1 MASCS
6 PGRRSRR
13 SAILDV
19 ALLRLRLRNAFGLV
33 LNPKPPFLNR
43 HLPVFTRHLKKPIHR
58 FYDRFI
64 KLKGSPREIALGFAL
79 GLLIGMTPFLGMH
92 FVSSVLLASLLGW
105 SKIAALVGV
114 NITNVFTAPLIYP
127 VTYWVGLRLVGFSRG
142 VDWPAALKL
151 DDLIS
156 LIEQSPLILVDL
168 SIGGA
173 ILGIPLAIVGYFLVL
188 GIIRRH
194 RRRPLSAAG

>member
-1 MASCS
+1 M
-6 PGRRSRR
+6 
-13 SAILDV
+13 
-19 ALLRLRLRNAFGLV
+19 
-33 LNPKPPFLNR
+33 
-43 HLPVFTRHLKKPIHR
+43 FTRYLKKPIHR

-64 KLKGSPREIALGFAL
+64 KLKGSPHEIALGFSL

-92 FVSSVLLASLLGW
+92 FVSSLLLASLLGW
-105 SKIAALVGV
+105 SKIAALVGM

-127 VTYWVGLRLVGFSRG
+127 VSYWVGLRLVGVSRG

-151 DDLIS
+151 DDLLT

-168 SIGGA
+168 SIGGT
-173 ILGIPLAIVGYFLVL
+173 ILGLPLAIAGYFLVL
-188 GIIRRH
+188 GIIRRN